1 MRTRQVKDSELKS
14 EWKRIDEALISPELL
29 ADLPQPECT
38 ALTLLV
44 DAMINSTVCDLG
56 PKQGQI
62 TAKVDDEIYIMLDV
76 EQTVRNRLE
85 WSKGPKDPEV
95 RAAVDRTNAWNR
107 LVAAGLGD
115 IGLHETALEISA
127 FKLTQD
133 RDYARF
139 PNGFKFPACVHGPNV
154 SIPALDDCAS
164 FVYWAEAGFP
174 NPPQTI
180 SDAILNARDPV
191 KWQKAVD
198 MRARTRREAL
208 RFARMRQE
216 LYHAE
221 RLERQRKEAEAEAER
236 QRIMSLGWRGLID
249 EHRHNGLPITGDD
262 MLDGR
267 KSDISH
273 MLRESLLDPEARARA
288 RAKSRVARE
297 SQENLQQQQFY
308 RNVMT
313 SRDDTIEQGGEDVD
327 E

>member
-1 MRTRQVKDSELKS
+1 MRTRQVKDSELKK
-14 EWKRIDEALISPELL
+14 EWKRIDEALIHPELL
-29 ADLPQPECT
+29 ADLPQPECV

-62 TAKVDDEIYIMLDV
+62 TAKVDDEIYLMLDV

-85 WSKGPKDPEV
+85 WSKGHKDPEV
-95 RAAVDRTNAWNR
+95 RAAVDRTN
-107 LVAAGLGD
+107 GL
-115 IGLHETALEISA
+115 IGIHETALEISA

-174 NPPQTI
+174 NPPSTI
-180 SDAILNARDPV
+180 SDAIMHARDPV
-191 KWQKAVD
+191 AYRD
-198 MRARTRREAL
+198 ALDLRIRTRREARRL
-208 RFARMRQE
+208 ERMRQE
-216 LYHAE
+216 LALAE
-221 RLERQRKEAEAEAER
+221 MRAKQKMEAEAEAER
-236 QRIMSLGWRGLID
+236 QRVMSLGWRGLIE

-267 KSDISH
+267 RSDISH
-273 MLRESLLDPEARARA
+273 MLRESLLDPEARSRA
-288 RAKSRVARE
+288 RDKSRAARE
-297 SQENLQQQQFY
+297 SQENLQQKRFY
-308 RNVMT
+308 RNV
-313 SRDDTIEQGGEDVD
+313 RERRND
-327 E
+327 ENE

>member
-1 MRTRQVKDSELKS
+1 MRTRQVKDSELMS

-107 LVAAGLGD
+107 LVAA
-115 IGLHETALEISA
+115 EISA

>member
-44 DAMINSTVCDLG
+44 DAMINSTVCDIG
-56 PKQGQI
+56 PGRGQI
-62 TAKVDDEIYIMLDV
+62 TAKVDDEIYITLDV
-76 EQTVRNRLE
+76 EKTVRNRINKRE
-85 WSKGPKDPEV
+85 YPNGG
-95 RAAVDRTNAWNR
+95 WNGWEPMH
-107 LVAAGLGD
+107 AGT
-115 IGLHETALEISA
+115 IMEIWV
-127 FKLTQD
+127 FKLTHD
-133 RDYARF
+133 RDYDRF
-139 PNGFKFPACVHGPNV
+139 PDGFKFPACVHGPKA
-154 SIPALDDCAS
+154 SLPALDDCAS

>member
-76 EQTVRNRLE
+76 EQTVRNRLNWE
-85 WSKGPKDPEV
+85 WHKDPEV
-95 RAAVDRTNAWNR
+95 RAAVDRTTGFFGR
-107 LVAAGLGD
+107 S
-115 IGLHETALEISA
+115 ETALEISA

-174 NPPQTI
+174 NPPSTI
-180 SDAILNARDPV
+180 YDAVLNARDPEA
-191 KWQKAVD
+191 WQKAVD
-198 MRARTRREAL
+198 MRAHTRRENRRL
-208 RFARMRQE
+208 ARMRLE
-216 LYHAE
+216 LYHAV
-221 RLERQRKEAEAEAER
+221 RLERQRKETEAEVER

-297 SQENLQQQQFY
+297 SQENLQLQQFY